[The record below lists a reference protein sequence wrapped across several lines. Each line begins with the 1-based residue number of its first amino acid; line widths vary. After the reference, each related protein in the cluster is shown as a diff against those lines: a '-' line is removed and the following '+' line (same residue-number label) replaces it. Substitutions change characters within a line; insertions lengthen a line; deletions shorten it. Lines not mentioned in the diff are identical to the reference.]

1 LGEQACQRQR
11 PVAIDSLY
19 ESISVLRVKGNE
31 MQGFLQLFLD
41 TIFSAA
47 NVKIKPADW
56 RIRYSK

>member
-1 LGEQACQRQR
+1 
-11 PVAIDSLY
+11 
-19 ESISVLRVKGNE
+19 